1 MVWSAWNPV
10 ACIRRSALALGICL
24 AGSGCGG
31 APDAP
36 RHLVLI
42 SADTLRADHLGSY
55 GHTLDLTPALD
66 ALADQSTRFERAYAT
81 APFTLPSVASL
92 HTGRHPEELGIRSNL
107 GRLPDDVGTLA
118 EAFRAR
124 GFGTAAA
131 VGNFVL
137 RPITGLDRGFDLY
150 DARFPQRERGRD
162 VPERVAGPTTD
173 AALAA
178 VDTLRE
184 RGAERIFLWV
194 HYQDP
199 HGPYTPPSGL
209 RERYLEAER
218 DAPGGRTLL
227 GLQPGGGGVIPPY
240 QRIGDEREVAFYR
253 AGYDGEIAYMD
264 AEIGRLFEALRSR
277 GLLQESAVVFTA
289 DHGEALGE
297 RGYWFAH
304 GERLDE
310 AALRIPLLLRI
321 PGEPMRARFEIAS
334 LVDLAPTLAELF
346 GLELRG
352 LRGRDLRDR
361 DAPESGAYF
370 VTTRK
375 ASSAERAGLAR
386 DEYLYVRSEGDA
398 PEEELFLL
406 PDERR
411 NLAAARPRALQQLRD
426 HLAARRAELEP
437 RAPLPARTPDPDE
450 LEALRALGY
459 GD

>member
-1 MVWSAWNPV
+1 VDWSARNLLASV
-10 ACIRRSALALGICL
+10 RRSAFVVLMCA
-24 AGSGCGG
+24 ASSGCGAG
-31 APDAP
+31 APDSP
-36 RHLVLI
+36 RHLILI

-55 GHTLDLTPALD
+55 GHTLGLTPVLD
-66 ALADQSTRFERAYAT
+66 ALADESTRFERAYAT

-92 HTGRHPEELGIRSNL
+92 HTGRHPEELGIRGNI
-107 GRLPDDVGTLA
+107 GRLPGDVTTLA

-137 RPITGLDRGFDLY
+137 RPVTGLDRGFDLY
-150 DARFPQRERGRD
+150 DASFPQREGGRG
-162 VPERVAGPTTD
+162 VPERVAGSTTD

-178 VDTLRE
+178 LDTLLE
-184 RGAERIFLWV
+184 RGAERTFLWV

-199 HGPYTPPSGL
+199 HGPYTPPPGL
-209 RERYLEAER
+209 RERYLQAER
-218 DAPGGRTLL
+218 EAPGGTTR
-227 GLQPGGGGVIPPY
+227 LQSEGGGGIPPY
-240 QRIGDEREVAFYR
+240 QRIGEEREVAFYR

-264 AEIGRLFEALRSR
+264 AEIGRLLEEVGRR
-277 GLLQESAVVFTA
+277 GLLETSAVVFTA

-310 AALRIPLLLRI
+310 AALRVPLLLRI
-321 PGEPMRARFEIAS
+321 PGAPVRARFEIAS

-346 GLELRG
+346 GLELAG
-352 LRGRDLRDR
+352 LSGRDLGDV
-361 DAPESGAYF
+361 DAPERGAYF

-386 DEYLYVRSEGDA
+386 GDYLYVRSGEGD
-398 PEEELFLL
+398 PEEQLFHL
-406 PDERR
+406 PDEGR
-411 NLAAARPRALQQLRD
+411 NLAAARPEALRELRD
-426 HLAARRAELEP
+426 AFATRRDALDRRDPAPRRA
-437 RAPLPARTPDPDE
+437 PDAAE
-450 LEALRALGY
+450 TEALRALGY